1 LSCEPGE
8 APLPTG
14 AVVMFLHFDRANAG
28 ELKIGCGNL
37 VTRTPCAVPRGV
49 CWNVAARHP
58 ERSEAQ

>member
-1 LSCEPGE
+1 
-8 APLPTG
+8 
-14 AVVMFLHFDRANAG
+14 MFLHFDRANAG